1 MFVTVAFGL
10 GVDMRDIRC
19 IVHIGL
25 PNTLEEILFKKLKG
39 VAEMAP
45 WKCNYLL
52 LFAFDISNTKINLSQ
67 RMRGY
72 VMSDK

>member
-1 MFVTVAFGL
+1 
-10 GVDMRDIRC
+10 MRDIRC

-52 LFAFDISNTKINLSQ
+52 LFAFNISNAKINLSQ
-67 RMRGY
+67 RMRDY

>member
-39 VAEMAP
+39 VAEMGS
-45 WKCNYLL
+45 LEMQ
-52 LFAFDISNTKINLSQ
+52 LSA
-67 RMRGY
+67 
-72 VMSDK
+72 SLCI